1 MSRSDR
7 AKSIQDVCGTSPESL
22 CEFRFGENA
31 LGKIALAA
39 GHLQIVVSG
48 FSTL

>member
-1 MSRSDR
+1 MQYLLSQTV
-7 AKSIQDVCGTSPESL
+7 QDVISTSPESL
-22 CEFRFGENA
+22 CKFTFGENA